1 MAGKV
6 HVLRLVLPL
15 LLAFQVAATPG
26 MAQIAGCTQKFNDLR
41 TSLTAQERDLE
52 QWQGSLVKIQRD
64 LRRLRG
70 DLNDTFASGD
80 MCDTAQKN
88 RIADIRRSLD
98 EVRQSRDLGDRL
110 DDGGR
115 AIQETLTCLGALS
128 QRVARDV
135 DAAQSAGDTG
145 RALRLNAMSQAIDD
159 TDRAAIDWAK
169 RAQTARNQHGRLM
182 QATDQMAA
190 ECQDILD
197 EY

>member
-1 MAGKV
+1 MAGKL

-15 LLAFQVAATPG
+15 LLALLAATTPG

-41 TSLTAQERDLE
+41 TSLTAQERDLA
-52 QWQGSLVKIQRD
+52 QWQGSLVRIQRD

-80 MCDTAQKN
+80 MCDTAQKK
-88 RIADIRRSLD
+88 RIADIRASLQ

-115 AIQETLTCLGALS
+115 AIQETLICLGALS

-135 DAAQSAGDTG
+135 DAAKSAGDTG

-169 RAQTARNQHGRLM
+169 RAQTARNQHERLM
-182 QATDQMAA
+182 QAADQMAA